1 VAPAGFTV
9 EKGAAVVSVG
19 CNNGSPPTARQSRV
33 TGVNKFLGPPNL
45 QVAGQPVSGR
55 SGGGLF
61 TTEGRVIGV
70 CNAADPTDDEGLYAA
85 LASIHAALDKSRLSF
100 LYQPGA
106 SAGHLASTQDN
117 ALPDMPAS
125 MPRVPVSPASFG
137 EGRGLLRPS
146 SVPHGGGLSNE
157 EEAALSEIRGQSDSA
172 EVICIIR
179 SHGDPTAQ
187 SEIIVLDK
195 ASPGFLQDLAGER
208 RKQDARML
216 TSMTTPKSSG
226 GAERTSSG
234 NPRPSSAERVSNPTR
249 QADVPARSRSTWKPH
264 WRQP

>member
-1 VAPAGFTV
+1 
-9 EKGAAVVSVG
+9 
-19 CNNGSPPTARQSRV
+19 V

-61 TTEGRVIGV
+61 TIEGRVIGV

-85 LASIHAALDKSRLSF
+85 LGSIHAALDESQLSF
-100 LYQPGA
+100 LIQPGGA
-106 SAGHLASTQDN
+106 HAGNLAGVEHGGARD
-117 ALPDMPAS
+117 LPNMPAT
-125 MPRVPVSPASFG
+125 MPRVGVSPTSHG
-137 EGRGLLRPS
+137 EGRGILRAS
-146 SVPHGGGLSNE
+146 TVPHEGLSTE
-157 EEAALSEIRGQSDSA
+157 EAAALSEIRNQSDSA

-195 ASPGFLQDLAGER
+195 ASPGFLQNLAGER
-208 RKQDARML
+208 RKQDSRML
-216 TSMTTPKSSG
+216 TSLTTPKTKNSG
-226 GAERTSSG
+226 
-234 NPRPSSAERVSNPTR
+234 RPSHTGDARRPTVPS
-249 QADVPARSRSTWKPH
+249 QAANPARTTPAPARKTTTWKPH